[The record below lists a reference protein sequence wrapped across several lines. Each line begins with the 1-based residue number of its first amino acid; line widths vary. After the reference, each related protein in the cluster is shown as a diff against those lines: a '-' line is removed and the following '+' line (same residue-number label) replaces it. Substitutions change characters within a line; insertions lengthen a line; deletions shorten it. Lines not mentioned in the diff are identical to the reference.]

1 MARAKDKQKLER
13 LKDEI
18 DALKHRGIDH
28 QHPKFQEWK
37 KEATSTLKAMYGS
50 GSPLLMKLEEIG
62 SRRREDRMWEEEHD
76 IRGRGKAA
84 FKQDLERAR
93 EILDEAL
100 EVSHL
105 LGEDGAG
112 IGEEEFISTVSK
124 KEAIP
129 ADRETPSETPVE
141 TPPETPVVETPPE
154 TPKKAPSEKP
164 AATLP
169 ETPPAKPA
177 EAPPQTPPET
187 PPAKPPETPPTT
199 LPATPPQVL
208 PEPPPQVPIAE
219 VGERRREED
228 IAELLHELE
237 KDKKDLEKVQAT
249 LEEALEGISAP
260 SEEDRL
266 EELIEQLEEQIK
278 DPNVL
283 MRKVQKTMEELLR
296 VKGKKALLQRLTQET
311 RDPKVPWG
319 KIRGLMKGVW
329 EIDRKFLVDILPDLL
344 KD

>member
-1 MARAKDKQKLER
+1 MARAKDRQKLKR

-18 DALKHRGIDH
+18 DILKHERIDH

-37 KEATSTLKAMYGS
+37 KEAGSTLKAMYGE
-50 GSPLLMKLEEIG
+50 GSPLLLKLEAIG

-76 IRGRGKAA
+76 MRGRGKAA

-93 EILDEAL
+93 GILDEAL

-105 LGEDGAG
+105 LGEDGTG

-124 KEAIP
+124 KESIP
-129 ADRETPSETPVE
+129 ADKETPPETPVE
-141 TPPETPVVETPPE
+141 TPPEIPPETPPE
-154 TPKKAPSEKP
+154 IP
-164 AATLP
+164 ASTLP
-169 ETPPAKPA
+169 ETPPA
-177 EAPPQTPPET
+177 TPPEA
-187 PPAKPPETPPTT
+187 PQAT
-199 LPATPPQVL
+199 LPETPPQVL
-208 PEPPPQVPIAE
+208 PEPQLQVPIAE
-219 VGERRREED
+219 VSDRRREED
-228 IAELLHELE
+228 IAELLHELK
-237 KDKKDLEKVQAT
+237 KDKQDLEKVQAT
-249 LEEALEGISAP
+249 LEEALEGISAS

-266 EELIEQLEEQIK
+266 EELIQQLEEQIK
-278 DPNVL
+278 DPNVQ

>member
-1 MARAKDKQKLER
+1 MARAKDRQKLKR

-18 DALKHRGIDH
+18 DAMKHGGIDH

-37 KEATSTLKAMYGS
+37 KEVNVTLRAMYGE
-50 GSPLLMKLEEIG
+50 GSPLLMKFDAIG
-62 SRRREDRMWEEEHD
+62 SRRGEDRMWEEEHD

-112 IGEEEFISTVSK
+112 IGEEEFITTVSK

-129 ADRETPSETPVE
+129 ADKE
-141 TPPETPVVETPPE
+141 TPPEIQG
-154 TPKKAPSEKP
+154 AM
-164 AATLP
+164 
-169 ETPPAKPA
+169 
-177 EAPPQTPPET
+177 PPQTPPET
-187 PPAKPPETPPTT
+187 PPETTASTVAEAPSAKPPEAPPQKPPETPPQI
-199 LPATPPQVL
+199 LPEAAPQVSTESL
-208 PEPPPQVPIAE
+208 PQVSIEE
-219 VGERRREED
+219 VSERRREED
-228 IAELLHELE
+228 IEELLHELE
-237 KDKKDLEKVQAT
+237 KDKKDLEKVQTT
-249 LEEALEGISAP
+249 LEEALEGISAR

-278 DPNVL
+278 DPNVQ

-311 RDPKVPWG
+311 RDSKVPWG

-329 EIDRKFLVDILPDLL
+329 EIDRKFLIDILPDLL
-344 KD
+344 ED

>member
-18 DALKHRGIDH
+18 EALKHRGIDH

-37 KEATSTLKAMYGS
+37 KEATSTLKAMYGN

-154 TPKKAPSEKP
+154 TLKEAPSEKP
-164 AATLP
+164 VATLP
-169 ETPPAKPA
+169 EAPPVNPP
-177 EAPPQTPPET
+177 EAPPAAVPEI
-187 PPAKPPETPPTT
+187 
-199 LPATPPQVL
+199 PPQVL
-208 PEPPPQVPIAE
+208 PEPQLQAPIAE
-219 VGERRREED
+219 GAERRREED

-278 DPNVL
+278 DPNVQ

-319 KIRGLMKGVW
+319 KIRDCRRGGGQYVGYRVGDHRRH
-329 EIDRKFLVDILPDLL
+329 E
-344 KD
+344 

>member
-37 KEATSTLKAMYGS
+37 KEAISTLKAMYGN

-100 EVSHL
+100 EASHL
-105 LGEDGAG
+105 LGEDGGG

-129 ADRETPSETPVE
+129 ADRETPSEIPVE

-154 TPKKAPSEKP
+154 TPNEAPSEKP
-164 AATLP
+164 AATIP
-169 ETPPAKPA
+169 
-177 EAPPQTPPET
+177 EAPPVNPPEA
-187 PPAKPPETPPTT
+187 PPAAVPEI
-199 LPATPPQVL
+199 PPQVL
-208 PEPPPQVPIAE
+208 PEPQLQIPIAE

-249 LEEALEGISAP
+249 LEEALEGISAR

-278 DPNVL
+278 DPNVPRRQGIL
-283 MRKVQKTMEELLR
+283 KS
-296 VKGKKALLQRLTQET
+296 
-311 RDPKVPWG
+311 
-319 KIRGLMKGVW
+319 RGVRSGG
-329 EIDRKFLVDILPDLL
+329 
-344 KD
+344 

>member
-1 MARAKDKQKLER
+1 MTRAKDRQKLER

-18 DALKHRGIDH
+18 DTLKHEGIDH

-37 KEATSTLKAMYGS
+37 QEARTTLKAIYGE
-50 GSPLLMKLEEIG
+50 GSPILMKFDEVG
-62 SRRREDRMWEEEHD
+62 SRRRGDRMWEEEHD
-76 IRGRGKAA
+76 IRGKGKAV
-84 FKQDLERAR
+84 FKMDMERAR
-93 EILDEAL
+93 ALLDEAL

-129 ADRETPSETPVE
+129 ADKQT
-141 TPPETPVVETPPE
+141 
-154 TPKKAPSEKP
+154 AP
-164 AATLP
+164 
-169 ETPPAKPA
+169 
-177 EAPPQTPPET
+177 EAPPVIPPE
-187 PPAKPPETPPTT
+187 
-199 LPATPPQVL
+199 ATPKVP
-208 PEPPPQVPIAE
+208 PEPPPQVPTKATKE
-219 VGERRREED
+219 VGERRREKD
-228 IAELLHELE
+228 IEELLHELE
-237 KDKKDLEKVQAT
+237 QDKKDLERVQTT
-249 LEEALEGISAP
+249 LEEALEGISAR
-260 SEEDRL
+260 SEEGRVEDL
-266 EELIEQLEEQIK
+266 LQQLEEQIK
-278 DPNVL
+278 NPDVQ

-344 KD
+344 ED

>member
-1 MARAKDKQKLER
+1 MAREKDRQKLER

-18 DALKHRGIDH
+18 EVMKHGGIDH

-37 KEATSTLKAMYGS
+37 KEARSTLKAIYGE
-50 GSPLLMKLEEIG
+50 GSPLLMKFESVG

-76 IRGRGKAA
+76 IRGKGKAA
-84 FKQDLERAR
+84 FKVDLERAR
-93 EILDEAL
+93 DLLDEAL

-129 ADRETPSETPVE
+129 AD
-141 TPPETPVVETPPE
+141 
-154 TPKKAPSEKP
+154 K
-164 AATLP
+164 
-169 ETPPAKPA
+169 
-177 EAPPQTPPET
+177 QTPPET
-187 PPAKPPETPPTT
+187 PPATSPESAPRVPT
-199 LPATPPQVL
+199 
-208 PEPPPQVPIAE
+208 EE
-219 VGERRREED
+219 VIEGEREKD
-228 IAELLHELE
+228 IEELLNELE
-237 KDKKDLEKVQAT
+237 KDKKDLEKVQST
-249 LEEALEGISAP
+249 LEEALEGVSLR
-260 SEEDRL
+260 SEEGRVED
-266 EELIEQLEEQIK
+266 LIQQLEEQIK
-278 DPNVL
+278 DPNVQ

-329 EIDRKFLVDILPDLL
+329 ETDKKFLIDILPDLL
-344 KD
+344 ED

>member
-1 MARAKDKQKLER
+1 MARAKDRQKLER

-18 DALKHRGIDH
+18 DILKNERIDH

-37 KEATSTLKAMYGS
+37 KEASSTLKAMYGE
-50 GSPLLMKLEEIG
+50 GSPLLLKLEAIG

-76 IRGRGKAA
+76 MRGRGKAA
-84 FKQDLERAR
+84 FKQDLQRAR
-93 EILDEAL
+93 RILDEAL

-124 KEAIP
+124 KEFIP
-129 ADRETPSETPVE
+129 ADKETPPETPVE
-141 TPPETPVVETPPE
+141 TPPEI
-154 TPKKAPSEKP
+154 
-164 AATLP
+164 
-169 ETPPAKPA
+169 
-177 EAPPQTPPET
+177 PPET
-187 PPAKPPETPPTT
+187 PPEIPASTLPAAPPPATPPEAPQVTLPEIPPET
-199 LPATPPQVL
+199 LPKTPPQVL
-208 PEPPPQVPIAE
+208 PEPQPQVPIAE
-219 VGERRREED
+219 ASERRREED
-228 IAELLHELE
+228 IAELLHELK
-237 KDKKDLEKVQAT
+237 KDKQDLEKVQAT
-249 LEEALEGISAP
+249 LEEALEGISAS

-266 EELIEQLEEQIK
+266 EELIQQLEEQIK
-278 DPNVL
+278 DPNVQ

-329 EIDRKFLVDILPDLL
+329 EIDRKFLIDILPDLL

>member
-1 MARAKDKQKLER
+1 MAREKDRQKLER

-18 DALKHRGIDH
+18 DALKHEGIDH

-37 KEATSTLKAMYGS
+37 KEARAILKAIYGE
-50 GSPLLMKLEEIG
+50 GSPILMKFEAVG

-76 IRGRGKAA
+76 IRGKGKAA
-84 FKQDLERAR
+84 FKMELERAR
-93 EILDEAL
+93 TVLDEAL

-105 LGEDGAG
+105 LGEEGAG

-124 KEAIP
+124 GALQ
-129 ADRETPSETPVE
+129 DETV
-141 TPPETPVVETPPE
+141 
-154 TPKKAPSEKP
+154 P
-164 AATLP
+164 AAKQA
-169 ETPPAKPA
+169 PP
-177 EAPPQTPPET
+177 EAPPAMPPEA
-187 PPAKPPETPPTT
+187 PPKVPPTVS
-199 LPATPPQVL
+199 AEQVV
-208 PEPPPQVPIAE
+208 E
-219 VGERRREED
+219 GEREKD
-228 IAELLHELE
+228 IEELLHELE

-249 LEEALEGISAP
+249 LEEALEGISLQ
-260 SEEDRL
+260 SEENRVED
-266 EELIEQLEEQIK
+266 LIQQLEEQIK
-278 DPNVL
+278 DPNVQ

-344 KD
+344 EE

>member
-1 MARAKDKQKLER
+1 M
-13 LKDEI
+13 
-18 DALKHRGIDH
+18 KHGGIDH

-37 KEATSTLKAMYGS
+37 KEARTTLKAMYGE
-50 GSPLLMKLEEIG
+50 GSPILMKFDALG
-62 SRRREDRMWEEEHD
+62 SRRGEDRMWEEEHD

-105 LGEDGAG
+105 LGEDGTG
-112 IGEEEFISTVSK
+112 MGEEEFISTVSK

-129 ADRETPSETPVE
+129 ADKE
-141 TPPETPVVETPPE
+141 TPPETTASTV
-154 TPKKAPSEKP
+154 A
-164 AATLP
+164 
-169 ETPPAKPA
+169 
-177 EAPPQTPPET
+177 ET
-187 PPAKPPETPPTT
+187 PPAKPPETPPQIA
-199 LPATPPQVL
+199 PEAAPQVST
-208 PEPPPQVPIAE
+208 EPPPQVPIAE
-219 VGERRREED
+219 VSERRREED

-249 LEEALEGISAP
+249 LEEALEGISAR

-266 EELIEQLEEQIK
+266 EELIQQLEEQIK
-278 DPNVL
+278 DPNVQ

-329 EIDRKFLVDILPDLL
+329 EIDRKFLIDILPDLIE
-344 KD
+344 D